1 MRVVIDTNVLLAS
14 LPRRGRYR
22 PILNNLISGKHRLLV
37 STEVLA
43 EYAEIV
49 EQQTTSEISD
59 NVLGLINS
67 LPLTEHIVPSNR
79 WRLVIADPDD
89 NKFTDLAI
97 AGRADVLV
105 TNDKHFNVLATVPFP
120 KVNICSGLQFLD
132 YCD

>member
-14 LPRRGRYR
+14 LPRRGRFR

-67 LPLTEHIVPSNR
+67 LPLTEHIVPSCR

-97 AGRADVLV
+97 AGRVMCWLLMIS
-105 TNDKHFNVLATVPFP
+105 T
-120 KVNICSGLQFLD
+120 SMSSLQYLSRR
-132 YCD
+132 

>member
-22 PILNNLISGKHRLLV
+22 PILNNFISGKHRLLV

-67 LPLTEHIVPSNR
+67 LPLTEHIVPSYR

-97 AGRADVLV
+97 AGSADVLV

-120 KVNICSGLQFLD
+120 KVNICTGLQFLD